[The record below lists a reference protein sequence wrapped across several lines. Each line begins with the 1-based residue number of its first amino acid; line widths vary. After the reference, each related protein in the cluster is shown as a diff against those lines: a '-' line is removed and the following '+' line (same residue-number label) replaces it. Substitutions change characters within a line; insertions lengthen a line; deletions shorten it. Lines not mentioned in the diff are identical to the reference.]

1 MEMPERWTLG
11 DVLDYEVLLEGEG
24 GRDWFQS
31 YGGKLKPGYV
41 LHSWVR
47 AQRGSNTSTLPGP
60 TVERL
65 YRIATAVMAIV
76 GLAAGTGLGWG
87 VLAYAGSDPVNLFL
101 ALILL
106 VGIPLILT
114 LVSLILNLL
123 PLGSDRSRR
132 LVDRM
137 MKFIRGVVAFSRR
150 LGMVDR
156 AHADAVNSGFSRF
169 RGRSALYG
177 GLVRWSVSLPVQLR
191 TFSFHIGILVAVM
204 WRGIV
209 QDLAFAWQT
218 TLRVTPES
226 IHGLAFRISWPWRVL
241 IHPPTVDQ
249 VAGSRIVLKD
259 GIAGLNNADLIAW
272 WPYICCA
279 ILAYGVLPRL
289 LLLAYGILRRRLT
302 LLNLPFTDIR
312 SRRLLMVMKAPRV
325 DFVGIEPP
333 REHGNDVSTV
343 PLPTSIH
350 KSMAIRIL
358 IPSTRED
365 LMLEESWK
373 EYLNE
378 QWGAVLSDVIAVS
391 LDDEEDA
398 GIIESLSGNLS
409 DTDGILLIFEGWRPY
424 TAAAGLYVESI
435 QSLLPPGITILIALA
450 GRPGSGFFMEE
461 GDRETLDQWKRLL
474 PVEIVELLEWR

>member
-1 MEMPERWTLG
+1 MKLSERWTLG
-11 DVLDYEVLLEGEG
+11 DVLDYEVLLEGDG
-24 GRDWFQS
+24 GREWFQS
-31 YGGKLKPGYV
+31 YDGNPRPGHV

-47 AQRGSNTSTLPGP
+47 SQRSSNTATLPGP

-65 YRIATAVMAIV
+65 YRIAAALLAIL
-76 GLAAGTGLGWG
+76 GLIAGTGLGWG
-87 VLAYAGSDPVNLFL
+87 VLAYAGSEPVNLFP

-123 PLGSDRSRR
+123 PLGGNRSRR
-132 LVDRM
+132 LVDRL
-137 MKFIRGVVAFSRR
+137 MKFTRAALAFTRR

-156 AHADAVNSGFSRF
+156 AHADAVNSGLSRF
-169 RGRSALYG
+169 RGRSAHYS
-177 GLVRWSVSLPVQLR
+177 GLVRWSVSLPIQLR
-191 TFSFHIGILVAVM
+191 TFCFHIGILVAVL

-218 TLRVTPES
+218 TLRVSPES
-226 IHGLAFRISWPWRVL
+226 IHSLAFRISWPWRNL

-289 LLLAYGILRRRLT
+289 LLLVYGILRRRLA
-302 LLNLPFTDIR
+302 LLNLSFNDSR
-312 SRRLLMVMKAPRV
+312 SRRLLMIMKEPRV
-325 DFVGIEPP
+325 EFIGIEPP
-333 REHGNDVSTV
+333 GEHKNNVSTV
-343 PLPTSIH
+343 HLPTSKH
-350 KSMAIRIL
+350 ESMPIRIL

-365 LMLEESWK
+365 LMPEEPWK
-373 EYLNE
+373 KYLVR

-391 LDDEEDA
+391 LDDEDDSS
-398 GIIESLSGNLS
+398 IIESLSGKMS
-409 DTDGILLIFEGWRPY
+409 DRDGILVVFEGWRPY
-424 TAAAGLYVESI
+424 TAAAGLYIDSI
-435 QSLLPPGITILIALA
+435 QSLLPQGIPVLVALA
-450 GRPGSGFFMEE
+450 GRPGSGFIMDK
-461 GDRETLDQWKRLL
+461 GDSETLDQWKRLL
-474 PVEIVELLEWR
+474 PGEIVELREW